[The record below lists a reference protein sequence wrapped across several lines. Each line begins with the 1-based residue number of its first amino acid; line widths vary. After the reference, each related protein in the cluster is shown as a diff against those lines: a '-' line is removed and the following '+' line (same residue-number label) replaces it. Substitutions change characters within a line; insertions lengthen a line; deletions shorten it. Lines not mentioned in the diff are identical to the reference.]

1 MARLTRARWSRTRV
15 ALQIVAVVGL
25 VGSCG
30 STSPSGRTIHVPGD
44 APTIQAGIDEA
55 RAGDLVLVAPG
66 VYHESV
72 RILRRGVTL
81 RGEDRNTVVLDGEYQ
96 RENGVAVGADGVAV
110 ENLTVRGY
118 NANGVFFSGA
128 LAKHDSADALGTGA
142 NVLKGWRAS
151 YVTTFNNGLYGV
163 YAFGARYGR
172 IDHVYASG
180 HPDSGLYIGQC
191 RPCDAVIADSTA
203 EANAIGYYGT
213 NASGG
218 IYVIRSVFRGNRIGL
233 TPNSQVMEKL
243 TPQAETVIA
252 GNLVVD
258 NGNARTPPVPK
269 GAFGFG
275 IVIGGGTRNT
285 IVRNRVEGNPAAGVY
300 VTDLDGFAPLDNRV
314 EANVLSSNG
323 FDLAFAAGGA
333 SGNCFVSNAFTSS
346 SPPSIESAL
355 PCSGAASGGPF
366 ARPSFVSAPAGVD
379 HRTMRAPAAQ
389 PSMPDATTAR
399 YGAVAAVAPTVDVA
413 SITVPVR

>member
-1 MARLTRARWSRTRV
+1 MDG
-15 ALQIVAVVGL
+15 GL
-25 VGSCG
+25 
-30 STSPSGRTIHVPGD
+30 R
-44 APTIQAGIDEA
+44 
-55 RAGDLVLVAPG
+55 
-66 VYHESV
+66 
-72 RILRRGVTL
+72 
-81 RGEDRNTVVLDGEYQ
+81 LDGEYE
-96 RENGVAVGADGVAV
+96 REHGVAVGADGVAV

-128 LAKHDSADALGTGA
+128 LAKHDTVDALGTGA

-163 YAFGARYGR
+163 YAFGARYGQ

-191 RPCDAVIADSTA
+191 RPCDAVITDSTA

-218 IYVIRSVFRGNRIGL
+218 VYVVRSVFRGNRIGL

-243 TPQAETVIA
+243 TPQAETMIA

-275 IVIGGGTRNT
+275 IVVGGGTRNT
-285 IVRNRVEGNPAAGVY
+285 IVRNRIEGNPAAGVF
-300 VTDLDGFAPLDNRV
+300 VTDLDGFAPQDNRV
-314 EANVLSSNG
+314 EGNVASSNAY
-323 FDLAFAAGGA
+323 DLVYAAAAA
-333 SGNCFVSNAFTSS
+333 SGNCFVGNTFTSS
-346 SPPSIESAL
+346 SPPAIEGAL
-355 PCSGAASGGPF
+355 PCSAGAVAGGF
-366 ARPSFVSAPAGVD
+366 VRPAFVTAPPGVD
-379 HRTMRAPAAQ
+379 HRTMPAPPAQ

-399 YGAVAAVAPTVDVA
+399 YGAVAAVAPSIDVA
-413 SITVPVR
+413 TITVPAR